1 MEKIHPQWNAVAR
14 LKEGSQ
20 QWGII
25 RVSKAANHQGLN
37 GYRAVFSHK
46 GPNSAGAPRKYGS
59 VRPTVY
65 EASMQIITALADV
78 LAPGEEQRLSS
89 EVKVMHMGPNLG
101 CGKRAYAGSQP
112 PPKKAKRDDTEPAP
126 LKAAESVA
134 DNVAYVHQLYGFYKD
149 GKEKPDVFVE
159 SNRRWKQVA
168 MNMGA
173 IYHEWTP
180 EEAETL
186 IRNHYPQYW
195 QTYVK
200 VRYPIQRVDM
210 ARIAILHF
218 YGGLYSDMDVIPNR
232 YEYPRQQFAV
242 CAVPAGLAA
251 NDKAFFDME
260 VISANPKN
268 PVLLKW
274 LDYTQKQIQEKD
286 YRAEKSVWKNRRMR
300 YVYQTT
306 GPAALKRFLDELND
320 YKALGRI
327 TCNRF
332 DDYPDLSPKQ
342 KEVYDVL
349 TRRSNSYFTNEFE
362 IHVPVSTKDVP
373 LPIQYTKLRRMTSK
387 TWLRG
392 TLKPRARSHVPES
405 GEAGDGAAGGDA
417 AAEHLP
423 GAQPPSPPPIAAFED
438 AAFEAQ
444 AAEKQLLKTI
454 LRHFYEYGRR
464 TSPVILAQ
472 NLKFTFQMDKQTREL
487 VFQALPE
494 FDLYYI

>member
-1 MEKIHPQWNAVAR
+1 MREMENRQWNALAR

-20 QWGII
+20 PTDVGMI
-25 RVSKAANHQGLN
+25 RVSKAVNRQGLN
-37 GYRAVFSHK
+37 GYRAVFSHT
-46 GPNSAGAPRKYGS
+46 GPNAAGASRKCGS

-65 EASMQIITALADV
+65 EASMQLIAFFADV
-78 LAPGEEQRLSS
+78 LAPGEEQRLPSS
-89 EVKVMHMGPNLG
+89 VKVMQMGPNLG
-101 CGKRAYAGSQP
+101 WGKRANAGSQP
-112 PPKKAKRDDTEPAP
+112 PAKKAKRDGTEPAP
-126 LKAAESVA
+126 LKSAESFA
-134 DNVAYVHQLYGFYKD
+134 ENVAYVHQLWGFYKD

-168 MNMGA
+168 TNMGA

-195 QTYVK
+195 PTYVK

-218 YGGLYSDMDVIPNR
+218 CGGLYSDMDVMPNR

-274 LDYTQKQIQEKD
+274 LDYIQKQIQEKD
-286 YRAEKSVWKNRRMR
+286 YRAENSVWRNRRMR

-320 YKALGRI
+320 YKALGHI

-373 LPIQYTKLRRMTSK
+373 LPIQYTKLRRMK
-387 TWLRG
+387 GKLGCVALFNPGLAAMCR
-392 TLKPRARSHVPES
+392 RAATQETGPP
-405 GEAGDGAAGGDA
+405 
-417 AAEHLP
+417 AETP
-423 GAQPPSPPPIAAFED
+423 QPS
-438 AAFEAQ
+438 
-444 AAEKQLLKTI
+444 
-454 LRHFYEYGRR
+454 
-464 TSPVILAQ
+464 
-472 NLKFTFQMDKQTREL
+472 TFQVRSRHPRRPLL
-487 VFQALPE
+487 VLRTLLLRPRPRRSSF
-494 FDLYYI
+494 

>member
-1 MEKIHPQWNAVAR
+1 MEKIHPQWNALAR

-20 QWGII
+20 PTDMGMI
-25 RVSKAANHQGLN
+25 RVSKAMNRQELR
-37 GYRAVFSHK
+37 GYRAVFSYT
-46 GPNSAGAPRKYGS
+46 GPNAVGASRKYGS

-65 EASMQIITALADV
+65 EASMQMITLLKDV
-78 LAPGEEQRLSS
+78 LAPGEEERLVSS
-89 EVKVMHMGPNLG
+89 IKVMQMGPSLG
-101 CGKRAYAGSQP
+101 CGKRACAGSQP
-112 PPKKAKRDDTEPAP
+112 PPKKAKRDGTEPAP
-126 LKAAESVA
+126 LKAAESFTE
-134 DNVAYVHQLYGFYKD
+134 NVAYIHQLWGFFKD
-149 GKEKPDVFVE
+149 GKPKPDVFVE

-168 MNMGA
+168 TNMGA

-195 QTYVK
+195 PTYVK

-218 YGGLYSDMDVIPNR
+218 CGGLYSDMDVIPNR

-242 CAVPAGLAA
+242 CVVPAGLAA
-251 NDKAFFDME
+251 KDKAFYDME

-268 PVLLKW
+268 PVLLQW
-274 LDYTQKQIQEKD
+274 LDYIQKQIQEKD
-286 YRAEKSVWKNRRMR
+286 YRAENSVWRNRRMR

-349 TRRSNSYFTNEFE
+349 TRRSNSYYTREFE
-362 IHVPVSTKDVP
+362 INVPVSTKDVP

-392 TLKPRARSHVPES
+392 TLQPRARSHVPES
-405 GEAGDGAAGGDA
+405 SEAGDGAAGGDA

-423 GAQPPSPPPIAAFED
+423 GAQPPSPAPNAATD
-438 AAFEAQ
+438 AAFQ
-444 AAEKQLLKTI
+444 AAERQLLQTI
-454 LRHFYEYGRR
+454 LRHFFEYGRR
-464 TSPVILAQ
+464 TSPAILEQ
-472 NLKFTFQMDKQTREL
+472 NLEITFQMDKQTREL
-487 VFQALPE
+487 VFQALPD
-494 FDLYYI
+494 FDLYV